1 MSETGLGLI
10 TDSVSHFLSWLMPTH
25 THDFDNHNDGYDRL
39 KIADV
44 RSSAD
49 CRKTASLMV

>member
-1 MSETGLGLI
+1 MSETGRGLI

-44 RSSAD
+44 RSSTD